1 MSLFYVSDCIL
12 RDSLAMDATP
22 VVARERVSRQM
33 AMHEEQYTDLK
44 PFRIFI
50 GSWNVNGQSASV
62 SLGEYWLASDP
73 TPPDIYA
80 IGFQELDLS
89 KEAFL
94 FNETPREEEWLQA
107 CVHGLHPNA
116 TYVKIKLVRL
126 IGMMLIVFIKKE
138 LEEYVTNVAAET
150 VGTGVL
156 GKMGNKGGVSVRF
169 DFHNTS
175 ICFVNCHLAA
185 HVEEFERRN
194 QDYHDICNRMVFNQF
209 KPPKFIKDHDQI
221 YWFGDLNYRLTDL
234 STDSVIK
241 LLEAKEYHLLLQHDQ
256 LKIQHN
262 AMKVFVG
269 FNEGEIRHKPTYKY
283 DPGTDNWD
291 SSEKNRP
298 PAWCDRVL
306 WRGGP
311 MKLIQYRSHP
321 KLKISDHKPVSAL
334 FDASIKVVDSIKYRK
349 LYENVMKKLD
359 YLENE
364 FLPQVAVDKMEISF
378 GSLSFRDCV
387 TEFLTIANTGQVP
400 VKFEFIK
407 KPNHDSYCKEW
418 LQIKPY
424 TRMLMPGEKLDVE
437 LEVCVDIISASKL
450 NAGIEKLYDILV
462 LHLDG
467 GKDLF
472 ITVSGTYKR
481 SCFGCSINALTR
493 MKLPVRE
500 ISDQMFQD
508 LQQNKNLEDY
518 PQCWSIPKELWIL
531 VDQIFKFGMLQEDLF
546 QQTGLHSEFQC
557 IRDTLDS
564 QFTEKLSGSVHSI
577 AEALLLFLEAL
588 AEPVVPFNF
597 YHRALESSN
606 NFILCK
612 QIISEINESHRH
624 VFYHLIAFMRE
635 LLTHSNYNKLEQKLL
650 ATVFGEVM
658 LRQSPEDQK
667 SKTISVA
674 AKQSTERKKQA
685 FIHHF
690 LINDFDV

>member
-1 MSLFYVSDCIL
+1 
-12 RDSLAMDATP
+12 
-22 VVARERVSRQM
+22 
-33 AMHEEQYTDLK
+33 
-44 PFRIFI
+44 
-50 GSWNVNGQSASV
+50 VNGQNASV
-62 SLGEYWLASDP
+62 SLGEYWLACDP
-73 TPPDIYA
+73 NPPDIYA

-94 FNETPREEEWLQA
+94 FNDTPREEEWLQA
-107 CVHGLHPNA
+107 CVHSLHPNA
-116 TYVKIKLVRL
+116 EYAKVKLVRL
-126 IGMMLIVFIKKE
+126 IGMMLVVFIKKE
-138 LEEYVTNVAAET
+138 LQEYVTNIGAET
-150 VGTGVL
+150 VGTGIL
-156 GKMGNKGGVSVRF
+156 GKMGNKGGVAIRF

-175 ICFVNCHLAA
+175 LCFVNCHLAA

-194 QDYHDICNRMVFNQF
+194 QDYNDICNRMTFTQFN
-209 KPPKFIKDHDQI
+209 PPKFIKDHNQI
-221 YWFGDLNYRLTDL
+221 YWFGDLNYRLMDL
-234 STDSVIK
+234 TSDQVRK
-241 LLEAKEYHLLLQHDQ
+241 LLESHEYSRVLQHDQ

-269 FNEGEIRHKPTYKY
+269 FNEGDIRHKPTYKY

-306 WRGGP
+306 WSGGP
-311 MKLIQYRSHP
+311 TKLLMYRSHS

-334 FDASIKVVDSIKYRK
+334 FDASIKVVDNLKYRK

-359 YLENE
+359 WLENE
-364 FLPQVAVDKMEISF
+364 FLPQVTVDKTEVFF
-378 GSLSFRDCV
+378 GVLSFRDSV
-387 TEFLTIANTGQVP
+387 VQYLTIANTGQVP

-407 KPNHDSYCKEW
+407 KPNHDTYCKQW

-424 TRMLMPGEKLDVE
+424 TRMLLPGEKLDVE
-437 LEVCVDIISASKL
+437 LQILVDINSASKL
-450 NAGIEKLYDILV
+450 NAGTEKLEDILV

-472 ITVSGTYKR
+472 ITVSGTYKP
-481 SCFGCSINALTR
+481 SCFGSSIAALTR
-493 MKLPVRE
+493 MQAPVSE
-500 ISDQMFQD
+500 IDSKMFQD
-508 LQQNKNLEDY
+508 LQQNLNMKEY
-518 PQCWSIPKELWIL
+518 PMCWSIPKEVWIL
-531 VDQIFKFGMLQEDLF
+531 VDQIFKFGMLEPDLF
-546 QQTGLHSEFQC
+546 QQSGLHSEFQI
-557 IRDTLDS
+557 IRNTLDTK
-564 QFTEKLSGSVHSI
+564 FTEKLCASVHSI

-588 AEPVVPFNF
+588 SEPVVPFNF

-658 LRQSPEDQK
+658 LRPPIEVQN
-667 SKTISVA
+667 SKTKALSSA
-674 AKQSTERKKQA
+674 AKQSIERKKQA

-690 LINDFDV
+690 LINDFDI